1 MSVSR
6 IAIANYRSLRKLE
19 LSLDA
24 VTVLV
29 GPNGCGKTNLY
40 RALELIQAAATG
52 NLGRHFAAEGGIA
65 GMTWAGF
72 AKRRDEIREVRI
84 NVEVAFDRYVYAFSC
99 GVPTPKGYGVPAQAS
114 LFSLDPE
121 VKEESL
127 AVAIDG
133 RKKPVPLYTRK
144 GHHVSLRDENG
155 SWQTLSD
162 PLDPTE
168 SFLVQLVDPQRYPE
182 LAVAR
187 HALASW
193 RFYHQFRTDPGS
205 PLRQPADAVRSPVL
219 SHDGAN
225 LAATV
230 QTIIEMGEAEALQ
243 AAITT
248 AFPGCHFG
256 IQPGER
262 HRLALAWQRPD
273 LTRSLTASELSDGTL
288 RFIALAAALLT
299 PRPPALL
306 VLNEPE
312 AGLHPDVIPA
322 LADLIAN
329 AATRGQVVVT
339 THLVPLAEAITART
353 RSEPLRLCLHQGQTE
368 LADDILPGGGRRI
381 RLG

>member
-19 LSLDA
+19 LTVDA

-52 NLGRHFAAEGGIA
+52 NLGRHFAAEGGIS

-84 NVEVAFDRYVYAFSC
+84 SVEVAFDNYVYAFSC
-99 GVPTPKGYGVPAQAS
+99 GVPLPQQS
-114 LFSLDPE
+114 LFSLNPE

-127 AVAIDG
+127 AARVPG
-133 RKKPVPLYTRK
+133 RVKPVPICTRK
-144 GHHVSLRDENG
+144 GHIISIRDENG
-155 SWQTLSD
+155 AWVTPSD

-168 SFLVQLVDPQRYPE
+168 SFLVQLIDPARYPE
-182 LAVAR
+182 LAMAR
-187 HALASW
+187 HTLASW
-193 RFYHQFRTDPGS
+193 RFYHQFRTDPAS

-219 SHDGAN
+219 SHDGAT

-230 QTIIEMGEAEALQ
+230 QTIVEMGEAEALQ
-243 AAITT
+243 AVIAI
-248 AFPGCHFG
+248 AFPGCVLG
-256 IQPGER
+256 VQLSDR
-262 HRLALAWQRPD
+262 HRLSLSWQRPD
-273 LTRSLTASELSDGTL
+273 LTRALAASELSDGTL

-339 THLVPLAEAITART
+339 THLVPLAEAITQRT
-353 RSEPLRLCLHQGQTE
+353 GSAPIGLCLHQGQTE
-368 LADDILPGGGRRI
+368 LAEDILPGGGRRI

>member
-19 LSLDA
+19 LPLDT

-84 NVEVAFDRYVYAFSC
+84 SVEVAFDRYVYAFSC
-99 GVPTPKGYGVPAQAS
+99 GVPPPQQS
-114 LFSLDPE
+114 LFSLNPE

-127 AVAIDG
+127 AARVTG
-133 RKKPVPLYTRK
+133 RAKAVPICTRK
-144 GHHVSLRDENG
+144 GHVISIRDEHG
-155 SWQTLSD
+155 AWQTPGD

-168 SFLVQLVDPQRYPE
+168 SFLVQLIDPARYPE
-182 LAVAR
+182 LAIAR
-187 HALASW
+187 HMLASW
-193 RFYHQFRTDPGS
+193 RFYHQFRTDPAS

-219 SHDGAN
+219 SHDGAT

-230 QTIIEMGEAEALQ
+230 QTIIEMGEADALQ

-248 AFPGCHFG
+248 AFPGCTLG
-256 IQPGER
+256 VALCDRQ
-262 HRLALAWQRPD
+262 RLALSWQRPD
-273 LTRSLTASELSDGTL
+273 LTRSLAANELSDGTL

-312 AGLHPDVIPA
+312 SGLHPDVIPA

-329 AATRGQVVVT
+329 AATRGQIVVT

-353 RSEPLRLCLHQGQTE
+353 RSEPIRLCLHQGQTE